1 MSILQSNYSF
11 TLLFVTLLEL
21 IFAKTNLRDE
31 IFKIFFLIFARIN
44 FTEKI
49 FFEYFATIKFSKFCQ
64 KDYCLLFTLIYKNVL
79 ARRTGGLI
87 STIQ

>member
-21 IFAKTNLRDE
+21 IFAKTNLRDK
-31 IFKIFFLIFARIN
+31 IFKIFLIFARIN

-64 KDYCLLFTLIYKNVL
+64 KDYCLLFTIIFKNFL
-79 ARRTGGLI
+79 ARLTGGLI

>member
-1 MSILQSNYSF
+1 MSILQSDYSF
-11 TLLFVTLLEL
+11 TLLFITLLEL
-21 IFAKTNLRDE
+21 IFAKTNLCDK

-49 FFEYFATIKFSKFCQ
+49 FEYFATIKFSKFCQ
-64 KDYCLLFTLIYKNVL
+64 KDYCLLFTVIFKNFL
-79 ARRTGGLI
+79 ARLTGGLI